1 MPPHCYWTKMRL
13 WSLESGGS
21 FQRSP
26 YCVGGWRGPA
36 GHCCPEER
44 ALSWTDG
51 SSVTAPHSGG
61 KRFPFSSLLRWLG
74 SCEAGKGWVRCGA
87 VAGGHGGRVR
97 VQRGVGHVKDMCI
110 YLRKAALP
118 LSCTTHPSH
127 SLSIVRSIKECH
139 TFFTFY
145 LWLKGRRGRSS
156 WCLSPTH
163 I

>member
-51 SSVTAPHSGG
+51 SIQCDCPPQWWKTVPLLI
-61 KRFPFSSLLRWLG
+61 PFAMAGELRGREGLGQVWGSSWGAWR
-74 SCEAGKGWVRCGA
+74 KGQSPERCGA
-87 VAGGHGGRVR
+87 CKRHVHLLTQGCSAAFMHDPPISFSLYCPEHKGMSYILHFLPVAEG
-97 VQRGVGHVKDMCI
+97 
-110 YLRKAALP
+110 
-118 LSCTTHPSH
+118 
-127 SLSIVRSIKECH
+127 
-139 TFFTFY
+139 
-145 LWLKGRRGRSS
+145 
-156 WCLSPTH
+156 
-163 I
+163 